1 MSNTSKN
8 GLILIF
14 ILIVA
19 TILRCYNLFE
29 IPFTHDEFSALFRT
43 QYTSFK
49 ELLDKG
55 IKPDGHPAGVQIFLY
70 YYSHLFGKDEWV
82 IKLPFIILG
91 ITSVFLIY
99 LIGKEWFG
107 TTTGLICAAFMAT
120 LEYPVMY
127 SQIAR
132 PYISGLAE
140 CLFMVYFWHKVV
152 FKSEKNFFLNASLYI
167 ISSAFCAY
175 NHYFSLLFAIIVG
188 FTGLFF
194 IKKEKLLWYVMAGVS
209 IFIMFLPYFPTF
221 IYQLNL
227 KGVGGW
233 LGPPDNSFLWEYLK
247 YIFHFSWFVFFEVVA
262 IFIIGLFFGTRKL
275 TFSFISLIWFLL
287 PFLIGF
293 FYSRLVNPVLQE
305 SCLIFSFPFLLLTIF
320 GSNSNL
326 SVQKN
331 FLLVL
336 GIIVIN
342 VSSLVFERQYY
353 KLFYNSPYE
362 RIIEESNKV
371 KKEYTSSISVI
382 DSHKRISRYYINKHN
397 LDSDFIW
404 YDKFK
409 NINDFIHFLQ
419 SQKAR
424 YLSYGSISGEDRVI
438 PFIIKDYY
446 PYLIEQKNYY
456 NGTFY
461 LFSKMPP
468 NKISPRNYT
477 NNYGF
482 EGASDNW
489 NLNNNHIKPIPF
501 SGNYSCEMDSTT
513 EFGPIYEARLNDII
527 KNKNDYIDISCWCKS
542 ADNLANVNLVAT
554 LKKKE
559 EMIAWMAVDLEKF
572 RMGKDKWFKVYYS
585 IKLSDIKFDLNHTI
599 LNVYMWN
606 MGKKDLL
613 IDDFYIH
620 QRNGNSILYGLF
632 RNF

>member
-1 MSNTSKN
+1 MSNSNKN
-8 GLILIF
+8 SLILIF

-19 TILRCYNLFE
+19 AILRCYNLFE

-43 QYTSFK
+43 QYSSFN
-49 ELLDKG
+49 ELLNKG
-55 IKPDGHPAGVQIFLY
+55 IKPDGHPAGVQVFLY
-70 YYSHLFGKDEWV
+70 YYSHLFGKDEWI

-107 TTTGLICAAFMAT
+107 VTSGLICAAFIAT

-132 PYISGLAE
+132 PYISGLTE
-140 CLFMVYFWHKVV
+140 CLFMVYFWYKVV
-152 FKSEKNFFLNASLYI
+152 FKPEKHFLLNISLYI
-167 ISSAFCAY
+167 LSSVLCAY

-194 IKKEKLLWYVMAGVS
+194 IRKEKFLWYVMAGIS
-209 IFIMFLPYFPTF
+209 IFIMFLPYFPFF

-247 YIFHFSWFVFFEVVA
+247 YVFHFSWFVFFEVAA
-262 IFIIGLFFGTRKL
+262 IFLIRLFYGTRNL
-275 TFSFISLIWFLL
+275 TFLLISLIWFLL
-287 PFLIGF
+287 PLFIGF
-293 FYSRLVNPVLQE
+293 FYSKLVNPVLQE
-305 SCLIFSFPFLLLTIF
+305 SCLLFSFPFLLLAIF
-320 GSNSNL
+320 SNNSNL

-342 VSSLVFERQYY
+342 ISSLVLERRYY
-353 KLFYNSPYE
+353 KLFYNSPYQ

-371 KKEYTSSISVI
+371 KSKYSSSISVI
-382 DSHKRISRYYINKHN
+382 DSHKRISRYYINKHH

-409 NINDFIHFLQ
+409 DINNFIHFLQ
-419 SQKAR
+419 NQKAL
-424 YLSYGSISGEDRVI
+424 YLSYGSLSGEDRVI

-461 LFSKMPP
+461 IYSKTPH
-468 NKISPRNYT
+468 NKISTKHYVHKF
-477 NNYGF
+477 GF
-482 EGASDNW
+482 EATSDNW
-489 NLNNNHIKPIPF
+489 NLNNNHIKTIPF
-501 SGNYSCEMDSTT
+501 SGNHFCEMDSTT
-513 EFGPIYEARLNDII
+513 EFGPIYEAPLTDII
-527 KNKNDYIDISCWCKS
+527 KNENDYIDISCWSKS
-542 ADNLANVNLVAT
+542 ADNLKDVNLVAT
-554 LKKKE
+554 LKEKDR
-559 EMIAWMAVDLEKF
+559 MIAWMAVNLEKF
-572 RMGKDKWFKVYYS
+572 RMEESGWFKAYYS
-585 IKLSDIKFDLNHTI
+585 IKLSDIKFDEKHTI
-599 LNVYMWN
+599 LNVYIWN
-606 MGKKDLL
+606 QGKKNLL
-613 IDDFYIH
+613 IDDFNIS
-620 QRNGNSILYGLF
+620 QRNGNPVLYGLF
-632 RNF
+632 RIF